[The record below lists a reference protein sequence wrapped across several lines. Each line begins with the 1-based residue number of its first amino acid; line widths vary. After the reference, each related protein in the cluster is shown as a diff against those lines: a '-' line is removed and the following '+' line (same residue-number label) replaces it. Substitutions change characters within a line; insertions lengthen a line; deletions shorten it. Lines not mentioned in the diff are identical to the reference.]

1 MKKPVSGGRPSGSLR
16 TRSRTFPGTSG
27 IGLRR
32 REAILE
38 AVSFAA
44 EKFVKAV
51 SWESSIQDVIRR
63 LGRAADVSRIYIFK
77 KETSPEGRIL
87 ANILCEWDAP
97 GISSQINNV
106 AFKSFSPLD
115 SGFGRWIKVFSQG
128 KPIYGRAKDFPLS
141 EQKMMESLDI
151 KSIIAVPIFVQKEMW
166 GFIGFSECRRERE
179 WTAAEIDALQAAAN
193 ILGGAIENEQFRSSL
208 ASSERQLRALFEGMS
223 DVILEMDK
231 EGRYLKVAPTNTEL
245 LYLPAEQVVGR
256 RLHDIFPQEQADI
269 FLDFIRQSLQ
279 TKKSVEREYSLPVGP
294 QRSVTW
300 FAATISPL
308 TEDTVLLVAR
318 DITARKNAEEALRRS
333 EERFRGLVENMIE
346 GVYQTTPDGRILAGN
361 PALVR
366 LLGFDSE
373 EELRAVQAKEFFA
386 DPEQRQVWIDRMAR
400 DGEIRNFES
409 VFKRRDGSLIVVQD
423 NARAIRDPDGRVLC
437 YEGTLTDITDR
448 KRLEDQLHWLANR
461 DSLTN
466 LVNRRRF
473 HEDLQQQLNQTQRYQ
488 QPLALLWLDLDRFKN
503 INDGLGHRAG
513 DALLVE
519 IALLLQD
526 KVRKADILARL
537 GGDEFAV
544 LMPHTEIGEAETA
557 AARILQAIREHSF
570 RLEQQPVRITASIGI
585 ALYPEHGDSVDKLL
599 GHADLAMYRAKEQG
613 RDRFSL
619 ESSSKLRTEAQEYRQ
634 VWTWLVDRD
643 FDEKRFFLYAQ
654 PVYELSRGTLS
665 HHDLLLRWI
674 TDSGLI
680 VSAESFL
687 NLGNRFNL
695 VKDIDRWVVRQA
707 MQLLGR
713 QKSGP
718 KRVLKISLSGRALV
732 DRELAAVF
740 ENERKG
746 LDPSSL
752 MVGISEMVTIS
763 EFPQAQQFFSHLDKL
778 GYQCALDD
786 FGAGLASLQH
796 LRLLNLDV
804 LKIDNSLMQ
813 NLRVHRLQQD
823 LVKSIVQL
831 AHSLGLKTLVAGV
844 DEESTR
850 DLLRELG
857 VDLAQGILLGLPRPL
872 DRVFA

>member
-1 MKKPVSGGRPSGSLR
+1 MKKPVSGGRPGGGLR
-16 TRSRTFPGTSG
+16 TRSGPLPGTAG
-27 IGLRR
+27 KGLHRR
-32 REAILE
+32 KAILE

-51 SWESSIQDVIRR
+51 SWESNIQAVIRR
-63 LGRAADVSRIYIFK
+63 LGRAADVSRIYILK
-77 KETSPEGRIL
+77 KEISPEGRIL
-87 ANILCEWDAP
+87 GNVLCEWDAP
-97 GISSQINNV
+97 GISSQINNP
-106 AFKSFSPLD
+106 ALKFFSPFD
-115 SGFGRWIKVFSQG
+115 RGFGRWMKALSQG
-128 KPIYGRAKDFPLS
+128 KPICGRVKDFPPAERKL
-141 EQKMMESLDI
+141 MESMDI
-151 KSIIAVPIFVQKEMW
+151 KSLIAFPIFFQKELW
-166 GFIGFSECRRERE
+166 GLIGFSECRRERE
-179 WTAAEIDALQAAAN
+179 WTAAEIDALKTAAN

-208 ASSERQLRALFEGMS
+208 ASSERQLRALFTGMS
-223 DVILEMDK
+223 DVILELDQ
-231 EGRYLKVAPTNTEL
+231 EGRYLKVAPTNADL
-245 LYLPAEQVVGR
+245 LYLPAEQLVGR
-256 RLHDIFPQEQADI
+256 RLHDIFPPEQADI

-279 TKKSVEREYSLPVGP
+279 TKKSVEQEYSLPVGP
-294 QRSVTW
+294 QRKVAW

-308 TEDTVLLVAR
+308 TEDTVVLVAR
-318 DITARKNAEEALRRS
+318 DITARKKAEEALRRS

-346 GVYQTTPDGRILAGN
+346 GVYQTTPEGRILAGN
-361 PALVR
+361 PALAR

-373 EELRAVQAKEFFA
+373 EELRAVQAGEFYV
-386 DPEQRQVWIDRMAR
+386 DPEQRQVWTERMAR

-423 NARAIRDPDGRVLC
+423 NARALRDPDGRVLC
-437 YEGTLTDITDR
+437 YEGTLSDITDR

-466 LVNRRRF
+466 LFNRRRF

-488 QPLALLWLDLDRFKN
+488 QALALLWLDLDRFKN
-503 INDGLGHRAG
+503 INDSLGHRAG
-513 DALLVE
+513 DELLVE

-526 KVRKADILARL
+526 RVRKADILARL
-537 GGDEFAV
+537 GGDEFAI
-544 LMPHTEIGEAETA
+544 LMPHTQAGEAETA
-557 AARILQAIREHSF
+557 AARILEAIREHSF
-570 RLEQQPVRITASIGI
+570 RLEQQPVRVTASMGI

-654 PVYELSRGTLS
+654 PVYELGRGGLS

-674 TDSGLI
+674 TDSGLV
-680 VSAESFL
+680 VSAESLL
-687 NLGNRFNL
+687 NLGHRFSL
-695 VKDIDRWVVRQA
+695 VNDIDRWVVRQA
-707 MQLLGR
+707 MRLLGGR
-713 QKSGP
+713 KSGP
-718 KRVLKISLSGRALV
+718 KRVVKISLSGRSLV

-740 ENERKG
+740 ENEREG

-752 MVGISEMVTIS
+752 IVGISEQATVS
-763 EFPQAQQFFSHLDKL
+763 EFPRAQQFFSHLDKL

-804 LKIDNSLMQ
+804 LKIDNSLVQ
-813 NLRVHRLQQD
+813 NLGVHRPQQD
-823 LVKSIVQL
+823 LVKAIVQL

-844 DEESTR
+844 DEENTR

-857 VDLAQGILLGLPRPL
+857 VDLAQGFLLGLPRAL
-872 DRVFA
+872 DKVFA